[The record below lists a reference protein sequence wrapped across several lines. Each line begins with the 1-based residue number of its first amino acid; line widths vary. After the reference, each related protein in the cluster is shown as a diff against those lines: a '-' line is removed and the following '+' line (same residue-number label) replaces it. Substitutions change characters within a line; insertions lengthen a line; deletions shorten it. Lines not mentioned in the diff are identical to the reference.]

1 MTGSGY
7 LENLKLTRHGL
18 GKTLK
23 RHFGQAVNSLLA
35 QAGLK
40 LDFNRLD
47 FDDRPLDDHSRDAL
61 FSALGQVF
69 DEWIASQALFDCAE
83 RFDPVAA
90 ARDFYEAWLDSPFR
104 GQQGGSRFNNL
115 LWLYYIARSAKPDVI
130 VDSGTFK
137 GASAWAL
144 ALGCPTSVIF
154 SFDIDL
160 SKVLYKHPEVN
171 YIESDWVKGL
181 PMLAA
186 GKAILAYFDDHV
198 DQVRRLSEAF
208 ERNCTLAIFD
218 DDYPLTSYYAMAPS
232 ADVLPKLE
240 FALDPSLSHGQVLE
254 WRFGGR
260 DHRFAVDRDYL
271 DGGLKLL
278 KNTARLPNT
287 SLITGIHQTPFRL
300 VALSGDIGISG

>member
-1 MTGSGY
+1 MNGSGY
-7 LENLKLTRHGL
+7 LENLKLTQNGL
-18 GKTLK
+18 GRTLK
-23 RHFGQAVNSLLA
+23 RHFGQAVNSLLG

-40 LDFNRLD
+40 LELKRLD

-61 FSALGQVF
+61 FVALGRVF
-69 DEWIASQALFDCAE
+69 DEWIASQALFICVE
-83 RFDPVAA
+83 RYDPITA

-115 LWLYYIARSAKPDVI
+115 LWLYYISRSVRPDVI

-144 ALGCPTSVIF
+144 ALGSPTSRIF

-160 SKVLYKHPEVN
+160 SQAVYRHPEVN
-171 YIESDWVKGL
+171 YIKSDWVKGL

-186 GKAILAYFDDHV
+186 GKSMLAYFDDHV
-198 DQVRRLSEAF
+198 DQVRRLIEASS
-208 ERNCTLAIFD
+208 RNCTLAIFD

-254 WRFGGR
+254 WRFGGM
-260 DHRFAVDRDYL
+260 DLRFTIDRNYL
-271 DGGLKLL
+271 DKGLRLL
-278 KNTARLPNT
+278 GKTARLPNT
-287 SLITGIHQTPFRL
+287 SLITGIHQTPYRL
-300 VALSGDIGISG
+300 VALTGETGVSG